1 MARVKKTYKRK
12 STRKFG
18 VKRNGKFK
26 KKSRVRTRR
35 RTRRRT
41 RGGKIIK
48 NVRRLFA
55 NNKKE
60 QRIHP
65 DETPDPDTSSSAAP
79 ATATGPFGRLSTLFT
94 RTAAPVHSSTK
105 NPLKI

>member
-1 MARVKKTYKRK
+1 MARVKKTY
-12 STRKFG
+12 
-18 VKRNGKFK
+18 KRNGKFK

-48 NVRRLFA
+48 TVRRLLSNK
-55 NNKKE
+55 NNR

-65 DETPDPDTSSSAAP
+65 AVGPDTSSSAAP

-94 RTAAPVHSSTK
+94 RTTAPVHSTA
-105 NPLKI
+105 NPLPPEIP

>member
-1 MARVKKTYKRK
+1 MARVKKTY
-12 STRKFG
+12 
-18 VKRNGKFK
+18 KRNGKFK

-48 NVRRLFA
+48 NVRRLLSNK
-55 NNKKE
+55 NNK
-60 QRIHP
+60 QRIYP
-65 DETPDPDTSSSAAP
+65 VDRTLVPDTSSSAAP

-94 RTAAPVHSSTK
+94 RTTAPVHSTA
-105 NPLKI
+105 NPLPPEIP

>member
-1 MARVKKTYKRK
+1 MAHVKKTYKRK

-55 NNKKE
+55 NNKKNKP
-60 QRIHP
+60 RIHP
-65 DETPDPDTSSSAAP
+65 VDETPNPDTSSSAAP
-79 ATATGPFGRLSTLFT
+79 ATGPFGRLSTLFT